1 MQDSLIGK
9 QIGKYVITEL
19 LGKGGMGHIYK
30 ARHPALERDVA
41 IKLLHILKAN
51 DPEVVDRFRR
61 EAQVVA
67 SLRHPG
73 IVQVHDFDVDTSQ
86 DLLYMVMEFVQGE
99 NLAHR
104 LTSIEAQGGKMP
116 LDEALRLFHLIT
128 EAVAYAHQRGV
139 IHCDLKPENVMLS
152 ISGRPILTDFGIA
165 KFVHG
170 ERVTSSDAILGT
182 PYYMSPEQGTGRWKI
197 DNRTD
202 IYALGIMLYEL
213 TTGILPFTGD
223 TYMSIVFKH
232 LTDEAAP
239 PRTLNPDLPEAV
251 EQIIQKAM
259 AKDPDWRYASAQELL
274 ADLEAVKPP
283 ADLGSASEP
292 GCIFICYNHQ
302 NQPDQSLASSLYAT
316 LTEQGHQVFVDP
328 ITRTDAAGLK
338 QIERQIKASNL
349 FIILLS
355 KAALESEIIHSE
367 INRAQVN
374 YQVRHQPRILAVRL
388 VNGGLPSNTLPASLE
403 ALPSI
408 EWHNEADHPRLIEA
422 IHGALAGQ
430 APHQKI
436 TSQTGQK
443 ITTGIISEDGRFVT
457 RDEIPLAPLPAYNP
471 RSLMELAVP
480 GGAVKLRDKL
490 YLERAADAH
499 LKEQML
505 AWGSTTTIRAPRQTG
520 KTSLLMRG
528 IHYAREQRRPV
539 VFLDFQSFGTN
550 QLTSPDLFLQE
561 IARSI
566 CDELD
571 LEEETVQE
579 AWEGSRSP
587 TKKLTRFMEQ
597 YVLSSFDEP
606 IVLAMDEADG
616 LLQTDFYKD
625 FFGLLRSWHNRRAS
639 HEEWEK
645 LNMVLVIST
654 EPYLLIDDIHQ
665 SPFNVGL
672 HLNLTDFDAVQVAE
686 LNRRHN
692 SPVAEAHVPELIA
705 LLNGH
710 PFLTRL
716 ALYKMVTETIAWT
729 DLRQHA
735 PTDNGPFGDHLRHQ
749 YWTIYDKPDLKNAL
763 REVILNQCCPDEL
776 SLLRLLRSGL
786 IKGSGESYTC
796 RCDLYKLYFEDKLL

>member
-1 MQDSLIGK
+1 MQDNLIGK

-19 LGKGGMGHIYK
+19 LGKGGMGHIYQ
-30 ARHPALERDVA
+30 ARHPTLERDVA

-73 IVQVHDFDVDTSQ
+73 IVQVYDFDVDTSH

-104 LTSIEAQGGKMP
+104 LTSIEAQGGQMP
-116 LDEALRLFHLIT
+116 LEEALRLFRLIT
-128 EAVAYAHQRGV
+128 EAVAYAHEHGV

-197 DNRTD
+197 DHRTD
-202 IYALGIMLYEL
+202 IYALGVMLYEL
-213 TTGILPFTGD
+213 TTGKLPFTGD

-232 LTDEAAP
+232 IGEEAVP
-239 PRTLNPDLPEAV
+239 PRTLNPDLPEKV

-259 AKDPDWRYASAQELL
+259 AKDPEWRYASAQEFL
-274 ADLEAVKPP
+274 ADLEAVP
-283 ADLGSASEP
+283 LNTNSRFISEP
-292 GCIFICYNHQ
+292 SCLFICYNHQ
-302 NQPDQSLASSLYAT
+302 HQPDQGLAGYLYER
-316 LTEQGHQVFVDP
+316 LTERGHQVFVDP
-328 ITRTDAAGLK
+328 ITRTDADGLK
-338 QIERQIKASNL
+338 QVERQIKACNL

-355 KAALESEIIHSE
+355 KAALESEIVQTE
-367 INRAQVN
+367 INQAQIN
-374 YQVRHQPRILAVRL
+374 YQVRHQPHMLAVRL
-388 VNGGLPSNTLPASLE
+388 VNGGLPPNTLPASLE
-403 ALPSI
+403 ALPSVD
-408 EWHNEADHPRLIEA
+408 WHNEADHPHIVEA
-422 IHGALAGQ
+422 VQSMLAGQ
-430 APHQKI
+430 PPHRKI
-436 TSQTGQK
+436 NSQTGLK
-443 ITTGIISEDGRFVT
+443 VTTGVISEDGRFVT
-457 RDEIPLAPLPAYNP
+457 RDGVPLAPLPAFNP
-471 RSLMELAVP
+471 RSVIQLAVP

-490 YLERAADAH
+490 YIERAADAH
-499 LKEQML
+499 LKEQMGG
-505 AWGSTTTIRAPRQTG
+505 WGTTTTIRAPRQTG

-539 VFLDFQSFGTN
+539 VFLDFQSFGSN

-561 IARSI
+561 VARSI

-571 LEEETVQE
+571 LDEEAVEE
-579 AWEGSRSP
+579 AWEGSRSS

-597 YVLSSFDEP
+597 HVLPNFDEP
-606 IVLAMDEADG
+606 IALAMDEADG

-672 HLNLTDFDAVQVAE
+672 HLDLTDFDAAQVSE

-692 SPVAEAHVPELIA
+692 APLDDTEVAELIA

-716 ALYKMVTETIAWT
+716 ALYKMVTENVPWSI
-729 DLRQHA
+729 LRQQS
-735 PTDNGPFGDHLRHQ
+735 PTDGGPFGDHLRHQ